1 MSEIYG
7 ANVPVS
13 KVQLRIKLNNLVD
26 KDTFSKSDPQ
36 VTVFCRHSIKAQWI
50 EVGKTE
56 IIMNNLNPEF
66 AKPIEIDYFFE
77 EEQQLRFV
85 VYDVDDFTGK
95 NSSKNDFL
103 GEYTTTLANIV
114 NARNKRIKGKL
125 LNIQHGDII
134 ITAEEVSD
142 SKKVVTYKFSA
153 RKLDKKDFFGKS
165 DPFFAVYRRV
175 NNGNTGDNL
184 LLTYESE
191 VIKNNLNPNWKK
203 GEVKLAKISNSN
215 IDEPLVIK
223 IFDWNR
229 NGDRDYIGEFET
241 SIAEL
246 AAFKNKEYDIIN
258 VKKKAKKGKGYKN
271 SGIFIS
277 EYCEVKE
284 EYSFLD
290 YLAGKTN
297 FNLTI
302 AVDFTASNKEPSNPS
317 SLHYRNPSAYNE
329 YQQAIYSVSRIL
341 EVYSKDKQFP
351 AYGFGAKFNNKVSH
365 CFPLNGNEMQPKVFG
380 IEGIMNSYAHTLRNI
395 ILYGPTNFAP
405 VIKKVISECERME
418 STEGKGNNYHVLL
431 IITDGKISDREE
443 TIRSIVKASFL
454 PISIIIVGVGND
466 DFETMNE
473 LDADE
478 VPLRDGNVVMNRDIV
493 QFVPYRVVNAANDP
507 KVLAKQV
514 LYEIPEQFISYM
526 KQNNIKPRQQL
537 AQESSFIS
545 EYTPAFER
553 QSSFIAGKDQSFV
566 LDPNA
571 SFASISP
578 QPSRIDNSMY
588 SHNAQNYSYQ
598 YLANGVGYPPQPPP
612 QYQPLSPSVS
622 PQTTPTSPSIA
633 PSGSVSVQQGST
645 YGPPQQ
651 QGSVYVPSGATQ
663 QQPQQ
668 PQQQGSVYVA
678 SGTPPQPQQQGSV
691 YVAPGAPQQQGSFY
705 IQNGASPQQGA
716 VYVQGGVQYP
726 YAYAYVQPPA
736 YGYPPASGT
745 SYSNIPPAYSYH
757 YQAQPQAQ
765 AQAGQAANQTTK

>member
-1 MSEIYG
+1 MTDIYG

-13 KVQLRIKLNNLVD
+13 KIQLRIKLNNLVD

-36 VTVFCRHSIKAQWI
+36 VVVYCRQSTKAQWLEI
-50 EVGKTE
+50 GKTE
-56 IIMNNLNPEF
+56 VIMNNLNPEF
-66 AKPIEIDYFFE
+66 AKPVEIDYFFE

-85 VYDVDDFTGK
+85 VYDIDDFTGK
-95 NSSKNDFL
+95 NPSKNDFL

-114 NARNKRIKGKL
+114 NARNKRIKGRL
-125 LNIQHGDII
+125 LKIQHGDII

-142 SKKVVTYKFSA
+142 SKKVFIYKFSA

-175 NNGNTGDNL
+175 SNGNNGDNL

-191 VIKNNLNPNWKK
+191 VIKNNLNPSWKK

-215 IDEPLVIK
+215 VDEPLIFK

-241 SIAEL
+241 SVAEL
-246 AAFKNKEYDIIN
+246 VAFKNKEYDIIN
-258 VKKKAKKGKGYKN
+258 VKKKAKKGKSYRN
-271 SGIFIS
+271 SGIFVS

-302 AVDFTASNKEPSNPS
+302 AVDFTASNKDPNLPN
-317 SLHYRNPSAYNE
+317 SLHYRNPNAYNE

-351 AYGFGAKFNNKVSH
+351 IYGFGAKVNNVVSH
-365 CFPLNGNEMQPKVFG
+365 CFPLNNNEMQPKVFG
-380 IEGIMNSYAHTLRNI
+380 IEGIMNAYAHALRNVV
-395 ILYGPTNFAP
+395 LYGPTNFAP
-405 VIKKVISECERME
+405 VIKKVISECERMD

-478 VPLRDGNVVMNRDIV
+478 VPLRDGNIVMNRDIV
-493 QFVPYRVVNAANDP
+493 QFVPYRVVNTANDP

-537 AQESSFIS
+537 TQEGSFIS
-545 EYTPAFER
+545 EYTPAFGR
-553 QSSFIAGKDQSFV
+553 QSSFIAGKEQSFIM
-566 LDPNA
+566 DPNG
-571 SFASISP
+571 SFSNISA
-578 QPSRIDNSMY
+578 QPSRHNNSIY
-588 SHNAQNYSYQ
+588 SHAAAPPSYNPYQ
-598 YLANGVGYPPQPPP
+598 YAAPGYPP
-612 QYQPLSPSVS
+612 QYQPVS
-622 PQTTPTSPSIA
+622 PPTSPPTTATSPTIA
-633 PSGSVSVQQGST
+633 PSGSVSL
-645 YGPPQQ
+645 QQ
-651 QGSVYVPSGATQ
+651 QGSVYAPAGI
-663 QQPQQ
+663 
-668 PQQQGSVYVA
+668 QQQGSVYA
-678 SGTPPQPQQQGSV
+678 SAGAVQPQGSV
-691 YVAPGAPQQQGSFY
+691 YAPQG
-705 IQNGASPQQGA
+705 
-716 VYVQGGVQYP
+716 YP
-726 YAYAYVQPPA
+726 YAYAYVQPQG
-736 YGYPPASGT
+736 YGYPPVTGAT
-745 SYSNIPPAYSYH
+745 YSNIPPTYSYT
-757 YQAQPQAQ
+757 YSPAQAPPAQAPSGQAQTETT
-765 AQAGQAANQTTK
+765 NQNVSS

>member
-1 MSEIYG
+1 MTEIYG

-13 KVQLRIKLNNLVD
+13 KVQLRIKLSNLVD

-36 VTVFCRHSIKAQWI
+36 VTVYCRNSTKSQWLEI
-50 EVGKTE
+50 DKTE
-56 IIMNNLNPEF
+56 VIMNNLNPEF
-66 AKPIEIDYFFE
+66 AKPIEVDYFFE
-77 EEQQLRFV
+77 EEQQLKFV
-85 VYDVDDFTGK
+85 VYDIDDFTGK
-95 NSSKNDFL
+95 NTSKNDFL
-103 GEYTTTLANIV
+103 GEYITTLADIV
-114 NARNKRIKGKL
+114 NARNKRIKGRL
-125 LNIQHGDII
+125 LKIAHGDII

-142 SKKVVTYKFSA
+142 SKKVVIYKFSA
-153 RKLDKKDFFGKS
+153 KKLDKKDLFGKS

-175 NNGNTGDNL
+175 SGNGNDNL

-191 VIKNNLNPNWKK
+191 VIKNTLNPSWKK
-203 GEVKLAKISNSN
+203 KEVKLAKISNSN
-215 IDEPLVIK
+215 IDEPLVFK

-246 AAFKNKEYDIIN
+246 AAFKNKEFDVIN
-258 VKKKAKKGKGYKN
+258 VKKKAKKGRSYKN
-271 SGIFIS
+271 SGVFIS

-302 AVDFTASNKEPSNPS
+302 AIDFTASNKDPSNPS

-329 YQQAIYSVSRIL
+329 YQQAIYAVSRVL

-351 AYGFGAKFNNKVSH
+351 LYGFGAKFNNRVSH

-380 IEGIMNSYAHTLRNI
+380 IEGIMNAYAYTLRNV

-405 VIKKVISECERME
+405 TIKKVIAECEQKER
-418 STEGKGNNYHVLL
+418 TEGKGTNYHVLL

-478 VPLRDGNVVMNRDIV
+478 VPLRDGTTVMNRDIV
-493 QFVPYRVVNAANDP
+493 QFVPYRAVNAANDP

-526 KQNNIKPRQQL
+526 KQNNIAPKQQMNP
-537 AQESSFIS
+537 ENSFIS
-545 EYTPAFER
+545 EYTPAFNR
-553 QSSFIAGKDQSFV
+553 QDSFIAGKDSSFV

-571 SFASISP
+571 SFMSTQSTTPAANTST
-578 QPSRIDNSMY
+578 SRINSMY
-588 SHNAQNYSYQ
+588 SHTAAQPYNP
-598 YLANGVGYPPQPPP
+598 YPYAISQPSFPPP
-612 QYQPLSPSVS
+612 QYQNSVS
-622 PQTTPTSPSIA
+622 VTQPVSPNQSVSVPQYQNSISVTQ
-633 PSGSVSVQQGST
+633 PVSNGSVSIPST
-645 YGPPQQ
+645 Q
-651 QGSVYVPSGATQ
+651 
-663 QQPQQ
+663 
-668 PQQQGSVYVA
+668 
-678 SGTPPQPQQQGSV
+678 
-691 YVAPGAPQQQGSFY
+691 APQAYVYMQPPPYGYQV
-705 IQNGASPQQGA
+705 NGANPYA
-716 VYVQGGVQYP
+716 VPAYTAQAPYGVQY
-726 YAYAYVQPPA
+726 AYQYQVQP
-736 YGYPPASGT
+736 GQVQT
-745 SYSNIPPAYSYH
+745 
-757 YQAQPQAQ
+757 QPQSPQ
-765 AQAGQAANQTTK
+765 SPNTSTTQ

>member
-1 MSEIYG
+1 MTEIYG

-36 VTVFCRHSIKAQWI
+36 VTVYCRQSTRAQWI

-56 IIMNNLNPEF
+56 VIMNNLNPEF

-103 GEYTTTLANIV
+103 GEYTTTLGNIV
-114 NARNKRIKGKL
+114 NARNKRIKGRL
-125 LNIQHGDII
+125 LKIQHGDII

-142 SKKVVTYKFSA
+142 SKKVVIYKFSA

-175 NNGNTGDNL
+175 NNSTNNDNL

-191 VIKNNLNPNWKK
+191 VVKNNLNPNWKK

-215 IDEPLVIK
+215 VDEPLVIK
-223 IFDWNR
+223 VFDWNK

-246 AAFKNKEYDIIN
+246 SAFKNKEYDIVN
-258 VKKKAKKGKGYKN
+258 VKKKAKKGKSYKN

-290 YLAGKTN
+290 YLAGRTN

-302 AVDFTASNKEPSNPS
+302 AVDFTASNKEPSNPA
-317 SLHYRNPSAYNE
+317 SLHYRNPNAYNE

-351 AYGFGAKFNNKVSH
+351 IYGFGAKVNGKVSH
-365 CFPLNGNEMQPKVFG
+365 CFPLSFNEMQPKVFG
-380 IEGIMNSYAHTLRNI
+380 IEGIMNSYAYALRNVV
-395 ILYGPTNFAP
+395 LYGPTNFAP
-405 VIKKVISECERME
+405 IIKKVIAEAEHMDT
-418 STEGKGNNYHVLL
+418 TEGKGNNYHVLL

-514 LYEIPEQFISYM
+514 LYEIPEQFILYM
-526 KQNNIKPRQQL
+526 KQNNIVPRQL
-537 AQESSFIS
+537 TSENSFIS
-545 EYTPAFER
+545 EYTPAFGR
-553 QSSFIAGKDQSFV
+553 QDSFIAPKDQSFV
-566 LDPNA
+566 LDPNM
-571 SFASISP
+571 SFAS
-578 QPSRIDNSMY
+578 QPSRIGSMY
-588 SHNAQNYSYQ
+588 STAPAAASASTDQAGSTGTAPPYPYGTNY
-598 YLANGVGYPPQPPP
+598 PPP
-612 QYQPLSPSVS
+612 QYQALSPQMTPQQNNSV
-622 PQTTPTSPSIA
+622 TSPILAPGA
-633 PSGSVSVQQGST
+633 PS
-645 YGPPQQ
+645 Q
-651 QGSVYVPSGATQ
+651 QGSVHYPS
-663 QQPQQ
+663 
-668 PQQQGSVYVA
+668 QQGSVQY
-678 SGTPPQPQQQGSV
+678 PPQYTYG
-691 YVAPGAPQQQGSFY
+691 
-705 IQNGASPQQGA
+705 
-716 VYVQGGVQYP
+716 YP
-726 YAYAYVQPPA
+726 YGYQQQPPA
-736 YGYPPASGT
+736 YGYPPTGSTYG
-745 SYSNIPPAYSYH
+745 NIPPAYQAYSYPPS
-757 YQAQPQAQ
+757 QQ
-765 AQAGQAANQTTK
+765 NSNSNN

>member
-1 MSEIYG
+1 MTDDIYG

-36 VTVFCRHSIKAQWI
+36 VTVFCRHSIKAQWM

-56 IIMNNLNPEF
+56 VIMNNLNPEF

-85 VYDVDDFTGK
+85 VYDIDDFTGK
-95 NSSKNDFL
+95 NSAKNDFL

-142 SKKVVTYKFSA
+142 SKKVVIYKFSA

-191 VIKNNLNPNWKK
+191 VIKNNLNPSWKK

-258 VKKKAKKGKGYKN
+258 VIKKKKKGKSYKN
-271 SGIFIS
+271 SGVFIS

-302 AVDFTASNKEPSNPS
+302 AVDFTASNKEPNNPS
-317 SLHYRNPSAYNE
+317 SLHYRNPNAYNE

-351 AYGFGAKFNNKVSH
+351 VYGFGAKFNNKVSH

-380 IEGIMNSYAHTLRNI
+380 IEGIMNAYAHTLRNI

-405 VIKKVISECERME
+405 VIKKVIDECEQMDRN
-418 STEGKGNNYHVLL
+418 EGKGNNYHVLL

-537 AQESSFIS
+537 TQESSFIS
-545 EYTPAFER
+545 EYTPAFGR

-571 SFASISP
+571 SFASLSA
-578 QPSRIDNSMY
+578 QPSRLNNSMY
-588 SHNAQNYSYQ
+588 SHAAASPPPTYQ
-598 YLANGVGYPPQPPP
+598 YQFMTNGASYPPP
-612 QYQPLSPSVS
+612 QYQAMS
-622 PQTTPTSPSIA
+622 PQVAPTSPQIA
-633 PSGSVSVQQGST
+633 PTSPNTSAIATSTAPGAPGVAPGVQGAAQAGSPGVAPAAVQQQGSV
-645 YGPPQQ
+645 YLPAGMQQ
-651 QGSVYVPSGATQ
+651 QGSVYVP
-663 QQPQQ
+663 
-668 PQQQGSVYVA
+668 QGS
-678 SGTPPQPQQQGSV
+678 
-691 YVAPGAPQQQGSFY
+691 
-705 IQNGASPQQGA
+705 
-716 VYVQGGVQYP
+716 VQYP
-726 YAYAYVQPPA
+726 YGYAYVQPA
-736 YGYPPASGT
+736 YGYPPQANS
-745 SYSNIPPAYSYH
+745 SFSNIPPAYAYSYPP
-757 YQAQPQAQ
+757 QQGQPT
-765 AQAGQAANQTTK
+765 GQTSK

>member
-1 MSEIYG
+1 MTEIYG

-36 VTVFCRHSIKAQWI
+36 VTVYCRQSTKAQWL
-50 EVGKTE
+50 EAGKTE
-56 IIMNNLNPEF
+56 VIMNNLNPEF

-77 EEQQLRFV
+77 EEQQLKFV
-85 VYDVDDFTGK
+85 VYDIDDFK
-95 NSSKNDFL
+95 NPNSTKNDFL

-114 NARNKRIKGKL
+114 NARNKRIKGRL
-125 LNIQHGDII
+125 LKIQHGDII
-134 ITAEEVSD
+134 ITAEEISD

-153 RKLDKKDFFGKS
+153 KKLDKKDFFGKS

-175 NNGNTGDNL
+175 NNGNIGDNL

-191 VIKNNLNPNWKK
+191 VIKNNLNPSWKK

-246 AAFKNKEYDIIN
+246 SAFKNKEYDIIN
-258 VKKKAKKGKGYKN
+258 VKKKAKKGKSYKN

-277 EYCEVKE
+277 EYCEVRE

-351 AYGFGAKFNNKVSH
+351 VYGFGAKVNSRVSH

-380 IEGIMNSYAHTLRNI
+380 IEGIMNSYANTLRNI
-395 ILYGPTNFAP
+395 VLYGPTNFSP
-405 VIKKVISECERME
+405 VINKVIAECEQMQNN
-418 STEGKGNNYHVLL
+418 EGKGNNYHVLL

-478 VPLRDGNVVMNRDIV
+478 VPLRDGNIVMNRDIV
-493 QFVPYRVVNAANDP
+493 QFVPYRAVNAANDP

-514 LYEIPEQFISYM
+514 LYEIPEQFILYM
-526 KQNNIKPRQQL
+526 KQNNIKPKQL
-537 AQESSFIS
+537 NAESSFIS

-553 QSSFIAGKDQSFV
+553 QSSFIAGKENSFV

-571 SFASISP
+571 SFASTGQTNRVSNSIYSHATTNNYTPYQYTYPPQQYQTISQTMSPTISP
-578 QPSRIDNSMY
+578 QPTS
-588 SHNAQNYSYQ
+588 A
-598 YLANGVGYPPQPPP
+598 
-612 QYQPLSPSVS
+612 SPN
-622 PQTTPTSPSIA
+622 IA
-633 PSGSVSVQQGST
+633 PTNSVQQGSVYIPAGT
-645 YGPPQQ
+645 VQQ
-651 QGSVYVPSGATQ
+651 QGSVYAPAGTV
-663 QQPQQ
+663 
-668 PQQQGSVYVA
+668 QQQGSVYA
-678 SGTPPQPQQQGSV
+678 PAGTVQQQGSV
-691 YVAPGAPQQQGSFY
+691 YAPAGTVQQQGSVY
-705 IQNGASPQQGA
+705 APAGTVPQGSVYAPQGA
-716 VYVQGGVQYP
+716 QYPYGYVYVQQPYGYP
-726 YAYAYVQPPA
+726 QTQNGSFSSAAPPNYAYVYPAQP
-736 YGYPPASGT
+736 G
-745 SYSNIPPAYSYH
+745 
-757 YQAQPQAQ
+757 QAQP
-765 AQAGQAANQTTK
+765 GQSNQSS

>member
-1 MSEIYG
+1 MTEIYG

-36 VTVFCRHSIKAQWI
+36 VTVYCRQSTRAQWI

-56 IIMNNLNPEF
+56 VIMNNLNPEF

-95 NSSKNDFL
+95 NKNKNDFL
-103 GEYTTTLANIV
+103 GEYTTTLGNIV
-114 NARNKRIKGKL
+114 NARNKRIKGRL
-125 LNIQHGDII
+125 LKIQHGDII

-142 SKKVVTYKFSA
+142 SKKVVIYKFSA

-165 DPFFAVYRRV
+165 DPFFAIYRRV
-175 NNGNTGDNL
+175 NNGNNNDNL

-191 VIKNNLNPNWKK
+191 VIKNNLNPSWKK
-203 GEVKLAKISNSN
+203 AEVKLAKISNSN
-215 IDEPLVIK
+215 VDEPLIIK
-223 IFDWNR
+223 VFDWNK

-246 AAFKNKEYDIIN
+246 SAFKNKEYDIVN
-258 VKKKAKKGKGYKN
+258 VKKKAKKGKSYKN
-271 SGIFIS
+271 SGIFVS

-290 YLAGKTN
+290 YLAGRTN

-302 AVDFTASNKEPSNPS
+302 AIDFTASNKEPSNPA
-317 SLHYRNPSAYNE
+317 SLHYRNPNAYNE

-351 AYGFGAKFNNKVSH
+351 IYGFGAKVNGKVSH
-365 CFPLNGNEMQPKVFG
+365 CFPLSFNEMQPKVFG
-380 IEGIMNSYAHTLRNI
+380 IEGIMNSYAYALRNVV
-395 ILYGPTNFAP
+395 LYGPTNFAP
-405 VIKKVISECERME
+405 IIKKVIAEAEQME
-418 STEGKGNNYHVLL
+418 TTEGKGNNYHVLL

-478 VPLRDGNVVMNRDIV
+478 VPLRDGNLVMNRDIV

-514 LYEIPEQFISYM
+514 LYEIPEQFILYM
-526 KQNNIKPRQQL
+526 KQNNIVPRQL
-537 AQESSFIS
+537 TSESSFIS
-545 EYTPAFER
+545 EYTPAFGR
-553 QSSFIAGKDQSFV
+553 QDSFIAPKDQSFI
-566 LDPNA
+566 LDPNM
-571 SFASISP
+571 SFAS
-578 QPSRIDNSMY
+578 QPSRQSTMF
-588 SHNAQNYSYQ
+588 STAPAAATTSTAPTGSATAVPPYQ
-598 YLANGVGYPPQPPP
+598 YNANYPPP
-612 QYQPLSPSVS
+612 QYQALSPQMAPQQNTSATSPILSPSLAPGV
-622 PQTTPTSPSIA
+622 PS
-633 PSGSVSVQQGST
+633 
-645 YGPPQQ
+645 Q
-651 QGSVYVPSGATQ
+651 QGSVHYPS
-663 QQPQQ
+663 
-668 PQQQGSVYVA
+668 QQGSVQY
-678 SGTPPQPQQQGSV
+678 PPQYTYG
-691 YVAPGAPQQQGSFY
+691 
-705 IQNGASPQQGA
+705 
-716 VYVQGGVQYP
+716 YP
-726 YAYAYVQPPA
+726 YGYQQPPA
-736 YGYPPASGT
+736 YGYPPTGSTYG
-745 SYSNIPPAYSYH
+745 NIPPAYHAYSYPP
-757 YQAQPQAQ
+757 PQQ
-765 AQAGQAANQTTK
+765 QGSSSNN